1 MDKRELIVTREDKSV
16 CVITPVFKVP
26 EHPKRLEITYSSA
39 KPAVT
44 PLSDL
49 LTRT

>member
-44 PLSDL
+44 PPSDL